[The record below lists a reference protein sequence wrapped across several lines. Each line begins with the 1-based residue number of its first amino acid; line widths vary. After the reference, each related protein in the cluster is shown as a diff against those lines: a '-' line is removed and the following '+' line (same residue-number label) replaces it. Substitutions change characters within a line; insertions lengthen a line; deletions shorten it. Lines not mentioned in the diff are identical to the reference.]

1 MLSYYFLCE
10 NIITKHLLILGGAMP
25 EKRPIKPKVYARAII
40 AIALLIVWVLSAFSG
55 LILWLAPEGR
65 RAGQQPLLF
74 TITKQNWGEIHFW
87 ICVAVVVVTV
97 VHIIIDWKALRG
109 VIRYLTSVHR
119 DTITRI

>member
-1 MLSYYFLCE
+1 
-10 NIITKHLLILGGAMP
+10 MP

-40 AIALLIVWVLSAFSG
+40 AIALIIVWALSAFSG
-55 LILWLAPEGR
+55 LILWLAPEVR

-74 TITKQNWGEIHFW
+74 GIIKQEWGEIHFW
-87 ICVAVVVVTV
+87 ICIAVVIVTL